1 MEIRKITGD
10 NFQTEVTEAGGP
22 VLVDFYADWC
32 GPCKAQS
39 PVLAQAAEEACDV
52 KFCKVNIDDDP
63 QLAERFGVSHVP
75 TMLVMNGEKIYK
87 TIQGFHQIGR
97 ASCRERV

>member
-32 GPCKAQS
+32 GPCKAQH
-39 PVLAQAAEEACDV
+39 PVLGQAAEEACDV

-63 QLAERFGVSHVP
+63 QRAERCGVTPVP
-75 TMLVMNGEKIYK
+75 TMLLMNGEKIYK
-87 TIQGFHQIGR
+87 TINGFHPLEEIL
-97 ASCRERV
+97 EYLEM